1 MEWVLGGQV
10 EDLQL
15 ALTAARVEQKNFG
28 LWLKNWQLGQMLNAL
43 VTAQRPGG
51 DLVLQVAGQ
60 QLTAR
65 ADIPVQQGTQ
75 LLLEVKQLQPQVVLK
90 IIPQPLGTGSP
101 PSAPGTS
108 PSAASSGGLL
118 RLLSADGTNA
128 GTRTVADIADTL
140 RALQAAP
147 GPGNANPAQRLLAA
161 LPGLADLLSAPGLRR
176 ALLSSGTF
184 LEATLSQSASPQTSI
199 FSPAGS
205 DLKALLMRVL
215 EQVNAALQK
224 TAAEA
229 APGGRSAFLAE
240 AQRDLEVVLGSITL
254 NQLQSQ
260 SGESTA
266 VRGWIADVPFILGQ
280 HVDNMRLRVEQRDGG
295 GAGGGE
301 DATEARWRV
310 EVQLDLPELG
320 PLLLKTQ
327 LQAEAV
333 TVELA
338 AREDSTRELLRSRA
352 GELVAALNNA
362 GLETPSLQVSAWPA
376 HREPRIAPADARAE
390 APSQSWRA

>member
-1 MEWVLGGQV
+1 MERVLGGKV

-51 DLVLQVAGQ
+51 DLVLRVAGQ
-60 QLTAR
+60 QITAR

-90 IIPQPLGTGSP
+90 IIPQPVGSGSP
-101 PSAPGTS
+101 PSAAGTS
-108 PSAASSGGLL
+108 PAAAAGGGLL
-118 RLLSADGTNA
+118 QLLSADGTGT
-128 GTRTVADIADTL
+128 GTRTVADIAGTL

-147 GPGNANPAQRLLAA
+147 GPGNANPAQRLLAS
-161 LPGLADLLSAPGLRR
+161 LPGLADLLTAPGLRR

-184 LEATLSQSASPQTSI
+184 LEATLAQAASPENAT
-199 FSPAGS
+199 FRPAGG

-215 EQVNAALQK
+215 EQVNAALQR
-224 TAAEA
+224 TAGEA
-229 APGGRSAFLAE
+229 AAGGRSAFLVE

-260 SGESTA
+260 SGESNA

-280 HVDNMRLRVEQRDGG
+280 HVGSMRLRLERDGG
-295 GAGGGE
+295 GAGAGE
-301 DATEARWRV
+301 GAAEARWRV

-327 LQAEAV
+327 LQSEAV

-338 AREDSTRELLRSRA
+338 AREDSTRELLTSRA

-376 HREPRIAPADARAE
+376 HREPRMAPADARAE

>member
-1 MEWVLGGQV
+1 V

-51 DLVLQVAGQ
+51 DLVLRVAGQ
-60 QLTAR
+60 QITAR

-90 IIPQPLGTGSP
+90 IIPQPVGTGSP

-108 PSAASSGGLL
+108 PAAASGGLL
-118 RLLSADGTNA
+118 RLLSADGTDS
-128 GTRTVADIADTL
+128 GTRTVADIAGTL
-140 RALQAAP
+140 RALQASP
-147 GPGNANPAQRLLAA
+147 GPGNANPAQRLLAL
-161 LPGLADLLSAPGLRR
+161 LPVLADLLSAPGLRR

-184 LEATLSQSASPQTSI
+184 LEATLAQAASPETSP
-199 FSPAGS
+199 FRPAGG

-215 EQVNAALQK
+215 EQVNAALQR
-224 TAAEA
+224 TSGEA
-229 APGGRSAFLAE
+229 AAGGRMAFLVE

-260 SGESTA
+260 SGESSS
-266 VRGWIADVPFILGQ
+266 VRGWIADVPFVLGQ
-280 HVDNMRLRVEQRDGG
+280 HVGSMRFRVERDGG
-295 GAGGGE
+295 GTGAGD
-301 DATEARWRV
+301 DAAEPRWRV

-338 AREDSTRELLRSRA
+338 ARKDSTRELLTSRA
-352 GELVAALNNA
+352 GELVAALDNA
-362 GLETPSLQVSAWPA
+362 GLDTPSLQVSAWPA
-376 HREPRIAPADARAE
+376 NREPRMTPADTRDE